1 MQSVYSF
8 LFWTYFILSCV
19 VLFFVALLLWCL
31 TAPFDTRRTHL
42 HAFSCWW
49 GYHYL
54 QIWPF
59 CTLDITGREHLP
71 TGPALLVPNHQSLG
85 DILLLYGLKSHFKWV
100 SKSSVFRVPFIGWNM
115 RLNQYVG
122 LERGDRK
129 SIVRMLQSCRE
140 HLRNGSAILMFPEGT
155 RSRDG
160 TLRPFKPGAFSLAM
174 SEGVPIVPIVLD
186 GTHDALPKTGMTIHT
201 RKRATLSV
209 RVLPPIMPE
218 DFPESTQELSDRVRE
233 DMRHIL
239 SNLRANTP

>member
-1 MQSVYSF
+1 MALQYS
-8 LFWTYFILSCV
+8 C
-19 VLFFVALLLWCL
+19 
-31 TAPFDTRRTHL
+31 
-42 HAFSCWW
+42 
-49 GYHYL
+49 
-54 QIWPF
+54 
-59 CTLDITGREHLP
+59 
-71 TGPALLVPNHQSLG
+71 
-85 DILLLYGLKSHFKWV
+85 
-100 SKSSVFRVPFIGWNM
+100 FR
-115 RLNQYVG
+115 
-122 LERGDRK
+122 
-129 SIVRMLQSCRE
+129 
-140 HLRNGSAILMFPEGT
+140 T

-160 TLRPFKPGAFSLAM
+160 TLRPLSCAFSLA